1 MASDPADR
9 AVCVSGMAWHT
20 ALGTDLNDVWQ
31 RLLRG
36 DTGDSTASADATE
49 QLVRLATL
57 TAKAALRNA
66 GIGVDLLVLGSSLG
80 ASLDG
85 AAGNTWTGE
94 VAEALGVRQPP
105 VSLST
110 ACSSGSDAVLTAA
123 ALIRAGVADRVLCGG
138 VDVLSEAKRLGHSAL
153 GTLSPTEIRPFDA
166 DRDGTVLGEGAGFLV
181 LESREAARARG
192 AQVWGE
198 VRGWGSSNDASGP
211 TAPDRTG
218 GAAVLAVRR
227 ALKKAG
233 ARAED
238 IAVINAH
245 GTGTPSNDATEAA
258 CYTTL
263 YGDGAAKPILFAT
276 KASFGHTLG
285 ATGAI
290 EVIALLLALHHGK
303 VPPLARTRS
312 VMAELPLPVGPSPVE
327 GKLGFSLTL
336 GFGGFNTC
344 LVVAA

>member
-1 MASDPADR
+1 MS
-9 AVCVSGMAWHT
+9 VCVSGMAWHT
-20 ALGTDLNDVWQ
+20 ALGTGLDDVWR

-36 DTGDSTASADATE
+36 DTAESTVSEDAAE
-49 QLVRLATL
+49 RLVRLATL
-57 TAKAALRNA
+57 TGKAALEDA
-66 GIGVDLLVLGSSLG
+66 KTDVDLLVLGSSLG

-85 AAGNTWTGE
+85 APGNAWTGD
-94 VAEALGVRQPP
+94 VAGALGVPKAP

-123 ALIRAGVADRVLCGG
+123 ALIRAGVVDRCLCGG

-153 GTLSPTEIRPFDA
+153 GTLSPTAIRPFDA
-166 DRDGTVLGEGAGFLV
+166 ERDGTALGEGAGFLV
-181 LESREAARARG
+181 LESREAAQARG
-192 AQVWGE
+192 ARVWGE

-227 ALKKAG
+227 ALRRAG
-233 ARAED
+233 VNAQD

-263 YGDGAAKPILFAT
+263 YGDGEASPVLFAT

-290 EVIALLLALHHGK
+290 EVIALLLALHHK
-303 VPPLARTRS
+303 QVPPLARTRS
-312 VMAELPLPVGPSPVE
+312 VMAGLPLPVPSGGPLPVAGE
-327 GKLGFSLTL
+327 LGFSLTL